1 MGRKSINA
9 KSAKRNRAVCGK
21 GGFTLAELCVVLAL
35 VAICSAMIVSFA
47 AEMNKFST
55 SSQESYQFLEDS
67 ANLRDELSKW
77 IAENDTAGV
86 VFSAEDRELT
96 KDGAKL
102 TFTGGE
108 NLQTIGDIEFETND
122 SLIKCTI
129 SQKDGDGQA
138 QFVFA
143 LRCATCTPSTGG
155 VE

>member
-77 IAENDTAGV
+77 IAENDTAGE
-86 VFSAEDRELT
+86 FSAANGELK

-155 VE
+155 GE